1 MAERWIAEIRY
12 RNGHSTNTLTFED
25 FGNLGA
31 DRDGPEPGPDRE
43 HHDHA
48 QSGTLRED
56 LRAPATPRM
65 SRFKRKAPARLAA
78 RACGPQQW

>member
-31 DRDGPEPGPDRE
+31 RIEMDPNRDQIESITITPNRPPFEKTSE
-43 HHDHA
+43 HPPH
-48 QSGTLRED
+48 
-56 LRAPATPRM
+56 RA
-65 SRFKRKAPARLAA
+65 
-78 RACGPQQW
+78 